1 MSLSLFC
8 SRFLLSQLE
17 MFVAEHEEELGTA
30 TRDAGMMIES
40 SRANVVWME
49 KHYQTI
55 IDWIS

>member
-1 MSLSLFC
+1 
-8 SRFLLSQLE
+8 
-17 MFVAEHEEELGTA
+17 MFVTEHEEELGTA